1 MDNKP
6 PSQLENPELLRYL
19 NNQLRP
25 EERRSIRKTEE
36 WETCFR
42 SWLASEQ
49 TSEIARTLVMR
60 PVTDPNAEE
69 EFLKSMDGKAL
80 RLMEYRMSGTDEVT
94 AMEMLFPY
102 PEDWEDSED
111 EPPLQFVSE
120 FAEEFFNRVTE
131 AESNDP
137 L

>member
-1 MDNKP
+1 
-6 PSQLENPELLRYL
+6 
-19 NNQLRP
+19 
-25 EERRSIRKTEE
+25 
-36 WETCFR
+36 
-42 SWLASEQ
+42 
-49 TSEIARTLVMR
+49 MR

-69 EFLKSMDGKAL
+69 EFLKLMDGKAL
-80 RLMEYRMSGTDEVT
+80 RLMEYRMTGTDEVT

-102 PEDWEDSED
+102 PEDWEDRED